1 MISYAEKRG
10 QTMVC
15 KKCQGIVPDDA
26 KFCLHCGAPCE
37 EPEVVIA
44 QDEAPQLENVVTT
57 EEVVEASGDVKKK
70 KGRILAMCGCI
81 VGLTVLAV
89 VLFFGIKGEFDLFKW
104 LRPRENNVSYKDS
117 YYVSDKKAEQKGEQV
132 VATMGEHQ
140 LTNRK
145 LQMYYW
151 MEVYD
156 FLNQYG
162 SYAAYFGLDISKPLD
177 EQYVEDDQTWQQYF
191 LESALQNWQTYTAM
205 AQEAEEKGHEM
216 DEEYKK
222 LLEEMKTTMQ
232 ESATKAGFASVDE
245 MLASEMGIG
254 VTYEDYYEYLVTY
267 YTGYSYFNY
276 RYEGFTP
283 TDDEIDSYFEKNK
296 EEFAQQKITK
306 ESGKYVDVRHVLK
319 LIEKYGQQDT
329 ANKNTEPN
337 YGYTQEAWDA
347 CLAEAQKL
355 LDEWLAG
362 EHTEESFGEMA
373 NKYSDDQDGKVTNGG
388 IYEDVVKGK
397 MVKPFE
403 DWIFDES
410 RQVGDYGLVKTQYGY
425 HIMYFVGGEDIW
437 YAEAKAAL
445 IGEMAQN
452 MVTEI
457 LTENAVEVTYKDIAF
472 AELSF
477 S

>member
-1 MISYAEKRG
+1 MYAFIYNLQEEAHRFAIKSSGKGKIKSLTHSSLEKID
-10 QTMVC
+10 
-15 KKCQGIVPDDA
+15 GIGPA
-26 KFCLHCGAPCE
+26 KA
-37 EPEVVIA
+37 
-44 QDEAPQLENVVTT
+44 
-57 EEVVEASGDVKKK
+57 
-70 KGRILAMCGCI
+70 
-81 VGLTVLAV
+81 
-89 VLFFGIKGEFDLFKW
+89 
-104 LRPRENNVSYKDS
+104 
-117 YYVSDKKAEQKGEQV
+117 
-132 VATMGEHQ
+132 
-140 LTNRK
+140 
-145 LQMYYW
+145 
-151 MEVYD
+151 
-156 FLNQYG
+156 
-162 SYAAYFGLDISKPLD
+162 
-177 EQYVEDDQTWQQYF
+177 
-191 LESALQNWQTYTAM
+191 
-205 AQEAEEKGHEM
+205 
-216 DEEYKK
+216 KK

-276 RYEGFTP
+276 RYEGFAP

-319 LIEKYGQQDT
+319 LISKYGEQDKEN
-329 ANKNTEPN
+329 AKTEPN

-457 LTENAVEVTYKDIAF
+457 LTENSVEVTYKDIAF

>member
-1 MISYAEKRG
+1 
-10 QTMVC
+10 
-15 KKCQGIVPDDA
+15 
-26 KFCLHCGAPCE
+26 
-37 EPEVVIA
+37 
-44 QDEAPQLENVVTT
+44 
-57 EEVVEASGDVKKK
+57 
-70 KGRILAMCGCI
+70 
-81 VGLTVLAV
+81 
-89 VLFFGIKGEFDLFKW
+89 
-104 LRPRENNVSYKDS
+104 
-117 YYVSDKKAEQKGEQV
+117 
-132 VATMGEHQ
+132 
-140 LTNRK
+140 
-145 LQMYYW
+145 MYYW

-191 LESALQNWQTYTAM
+191 LESALQNWQTYTAL

-276 RYEGFTP
+276 RYEGFAP

-319 LIEKYGQQDT
+319 LIEKYGEQDT

-347 CLAEAQKL
+347 CQAAAQKL

-362 EHTEESFGEMA
+362 ERTEESFGEMA
-373 NKYSDDQDGKVTNGG
+373 NEHSDDQGGKVTNGG

-403 DWIFDES
+403 DWIFDEN

-425 HIMYFVGGEDIW
+425 HIMYFVGGEEIW
-437 YAEAKAAL
+437 YAEAKNAL
-445 IGEMAQN
+445 IGELTQN
-452 MVTEI
+452 MVTEV
-457 LTENAVEVTYKDIAF
+457 LTKNPIEVTYKNIAI

>member
-1 MISYAEKRG
+1 
-10 QTMVC
+10 MVC
-15 KKCQGIVPDDA
+15 KKCQGILPDDA
-26 KFCLHCGAPCE
+26 KFCLHCGASCE
-37 EPEVVIA
+37 EEQQEIVVA
-44 QDEAPQLENVVTT
+44 ADEAPQLEDVVTT
-57 EEVVEASGDVKKK
+57 EEVVETSGDVKKK
-70 KGRILAMCGCI
+70 KGRIIAMCGCI
-81 VGLTVLAV
+81 LGLAALAV

-117 YYVSDKKAEQKGEQV
+117 YYVSDKKAENQSEVV
-132 VATMGEHQ
+132 VATMGDHQ
-140 LTNRK
+140 LNNRK

-177 EQYVEDDQTWQQYF
+177 EQYVDEDQTWQQYF
-191 LESALQNWQTYTAM
+191 MESAIRNWQTYTAL
-205 AQEAEEKGHEM
+205 AQEAEAKGHEM
-216 DEEYKK
+216 NDEYKK

-232 ESATKAGFASVDE
+232 ESATKAGFASVDA
-245 MLASEMGIG
+245 MLASEMGVG

-267 YTGYSYFNY
+267 YTGYSYFDHC
-276 RYEGFTP
+276 YESFNP
-283 TDDEIDSYFEKNK
+283 TDEEIDAYFEKNK
-296 EEFAQQKITK
+296 ETFAQQKITK

-319 LIEKYGQQDT
+319 LIEKYGEQDT

-347 CLAEAQKL
+347 CQAAAQKL

-362 EHTEESFGEMA
+362 ERTEESFGEMA
-373 NKYSDDQDGKVTNGG
+373 NEHSDDQGGKVTNGG

-425 HIMYFVGGEDIW
+425 HIMYFVGGEEIW
-437 YAEAKAAL
+437 YAEAKNAL
-445 IGEMAQN
+445 IDELTQN
-452 MVTEI
+452 MVTEV
-457 LTENAVEVTYKDIAF
+457 LTKNPIEVTYKNIAI

>member
-1 MISYAEKRG
+1 M
-10 QTMVC
+10 
-15 KKCQGIVPDDA
+15 
-26 KFCLHCGAPCE
+26 
-37 EPEVVIA
+37 
-44 QDEAPQLENVVTT
+44 
-57 EEVVEASGDVKKK
+57 
-70 KGRILAMCGCI
+70 
-81 VGLTVLAV
+81 
-89 VLFFGIKGEFDLFKW
+89 
-104 LRPRENNVSYKDS
+104 
-117 YYVSDKKAEQKGEQV
+117 
-132 VATMGEHQ
+132 
-140 LTNRK
+140 
-145 LQMYYW
+145 
-151 MEVYD
+151 
-156 FLNQYG
+156 
-162 SYAAYFGLDISKPLD
+162 
-177 EQYVEDDQTWQQYF
+177 
-191 LESALQNWQTYTAM
+191 
-205 AQEAEEKGHEM
+205 
-216 DEEYKK
+216 
-222 LLEEMKTTMQ
+222 
-232 ESATKAGFASVDE
+232 
-245 MLASEMGIG
+245 
-254 VTYEDYYEYLVTY
+254 
-267 YTGYSYFNY
+267 
-276 RYEGFTP
+276 
-283 TDDEIDSYFEKNK
+283 
-296 EEFAQQKITK
+296 
-306 ESGKYVDVRHVLK
+306 LK
-319 LIEKYGQQDT
+319 LIEKYGEQDT
-329 ANKNTEPN
+329 ANKKTEPN

-457 LTENAVEVTYKDIAF
+457 LTENSVEVTYKDIAF